1 VTEPRVLVA
10 GVGNIFFGDDAF
22 GVEVARRLAD
32 EPPAPDDVRVA
43 EFGIRGVHLAYELLN
58 GYDTL
63 VLIDAISRGDPPGTV
78 SVLEVPLAGEAAG
91 DGVLEA
97 MDAHG
102 MNPGAVLA
110 MVADM
115 GGNLGRVLV
124 VGCEP
129 GELEDGIGLSA
140 PVLAAVPAAV
150 DAVRDLVDSLTKEAL
165 P

>member
-1 VTEPRVLVA
+1 
-10 GVGNIFFGDDAF
+10 
-22 GVEVARRLAD
+22 
-32 EPPAPDDVRVA
+32 
-43 EFGIRGVHLAYELLN
+43 
-58 GYDTL
+58 
-63 VLIDAISRGDPPGTV
+63 
-78 SVLEVPLAGEAAG
+78 
-91 DGVLEA
+91 
-97 MDAHG
+97 